1 MTARH
6 RSAECDDTDWQL
18 PALGDETDR
27 SIVPPGR
34 NVDLPAD
41 LEAGAQRTATGKR
54 KKRR

>member
-41 LEAGAQRTATGKR
+41 LEAGAQRTVTGKR